1 MCEIDSPAFTK
12 VSADIL
18 IGLNCNTIHESSKI
32 ITGGDSTYMQTLK
45 AMFNK

>member
-32 ITGGDSTYMQTLK
+32 ITEEDLTCMRILK
-45 AMFNK
+45 